1 MAEWREECAVFGIYG
16 ADRASELAQLGLY
29 ALQHRGQESTGIVTA
44 HEGRFYVEKGIGLV
58 ADVMTPER
66 LARLPGRQA
75 IGHNRYST
83 TGGLNLT
90 NAQPLTVR
98 FRGVE
103 VAIAH
108 NGNLVNARALRHRLE
123 ESGSLFQTSLDTEVF
138 LHLMAQAE
146 GTFEERLKSA
156 CAQVQG
162 AYSLTLMTPD
172 AVYGLRD
179 PHGWRPLVLG
189 RLESGSHVIASESCA
204 LDLLGATMIAE
215 PEPGELVRLDA
226 SGLTRQELVPAG
238 PRRQCI
244 FEHVY
249 FSRPDSIVFGETVD
263 RVRRRLG
270 RRLAEEQP
278 AEADLVIAVP
288 DSSNSIALGYA
299 ERSGLPFELG
309 LIRNHYVGR
318 TFIHPTQAVR
328 DHSVRVKF
336 NAVTAILEGQRVVM
350 VDDSIVRGTTSRKLV
365 ALVKKAGAREVHFRV
380 GSPPVAFPCFYGIDT
395 PSRHELLGARGSL
408 EEIRQFL
415 DVDSIGYLS
424 EAGMKACESEPE
436 GWCDAC
442 FTGRYPIPPSEELE
456 KLSLEGPLAARP
468 LAGTR

>member
-1 MAEWREECAVFGIYG
+1 
-16 ADRASELAQLGLY
+16 
-29 ALQHRGQESTGIVTA
+29 
-44 HEGRFYVEKGIGLV
+44 
-58 ADVMTPER
+58 MTPER

-123 ESGSLFQTSLDTEVF
+123 EGGSLFQTSLDTEVF

-146 GTFEERLKSA
+146 GSFEDRLAEA
-156 CAQVQG
+156 CRQVEG
-162 AYSLTLMTPD
+162 AYSLTLMTTD

-189 RLESGSHVIASESCA
+189 RMESGAHVLASESCA
-204 LDLLGATMIAE
+204 LDLLGATMLHE
-215 PEPGELVRLDA
+215 PKPGELVRLDA
-226 SGLTRQELVPAG
+226 GGVTLRPLVAPRE
-238 PRRQCI
+238 RRQCI

-278 AEADLVIAVP
+278 VEADMVIAVP

-336 NAVTAILEGQRVVM
+336 NAVAEVLRDRRVVM

-365 ALVKKAGAREVHFRV
+365 ALVRKAGAREVHFRV

-395 PSRHELLGARGSL
+395 PSRHELIGARGSL
-408 EEIRQFL
+408 EEIARFL

-424 EAGMKACESEPE
+424 EQGMKACESEPE

-442 FTGRYPIPPSEELE
+442 FTGRYPIEPREELE
-456 KLSLEGPLAARP
+456 KLSLEGPLAGRP
-468 LAGTR
+468 MAGTR